1 MGNKMA
7 YPKYIK
13 DKEDGCVMILNEK
26 KTEYENDIEGCSLG
40 LKDYLGYKKYY
51 EVSNKDQFEEY
62 NKSLEDSWT
71 REVRLSNKEWKEV
84 IEILSKDEGSKE
96 LADKISEDLG
106 YKC

>member
-1 MGNKMA
+1 MA
-7 YPKYIK
+7 NPEYIRDK
-13 DKEDGCVMILNEK
+13 DDGCVMVLNEK

-40 LKDYLGYKKYY
+40 LKDYLEYKKYY

-84 IEILSKDEGSKE
+84 AKILSENEKGKE
-96 LADKISEDLG
+96 LAEKISEDLG
-106 YKC
+106 HEF